1 MGGVGRA
8 PPPIANKASP
18 ARAVSRKLPRDVE
31 QTIGVFGEEMLLWL
45 CVLRQSPRRP
55 QAEHVHRQANL
66 LLDELK
72 ATKIALELPV
82 ETVDDGMF
90 AIAALLDEIAMSM
103 PDLRPLWANHP
114 LQATRWTT
122 NNAGVEVFQRL
133 DRVRQGPKMVFAT
146 YVTVLGLGFQGRF
159 GLPGA
164 DRYALAQLRRE
175 LHIQMGVDTDKDWT
189 GGVLKPSRADVAKS
203 VAAKEAWWRSLLVGR
218 ILAVLTL
225 LSALTALT
233 LVLAWNLG

>member
-1 MGGVGRA
+1 M
-8 PPPIANKASP
+8 
-18 ARAVSRKLPRDVE
+18 E

-72 ATKIALELPV
+72 GSKVALGLPV
-82 ETVDDGMF
+82 DSVDDGMF
-90 AIAALLDEIAMSM
+90 AIAALLDEVAMGM

-133 DRVRQGPKMVFAT
+133 DRVRQGPKSVFAT
-146 YVTVLGLGFQGRF
+146 YVAVLGLGFQGRF
-159 GLPGA
+159 ALPGA

-175 LHIQMGVDTDKDWT
+175 LHIQMGVDTDRDWT
-189 GGVLKPSRADVAKS
+189 GGVLKPSRADAAERVAT
-203 VAAKEAWWRSLLVGR
+203 KEAWWRALWVGR
-218 ILAVLTL
+218 ALAVLAML
-225 LSALTALT
+225 AALATLT
-233 LVLAWNLG
+233 LVVKASVG

>member
-1 MGGVGRA
+1 M
-8 PPPIANKASP
+8 
-18 ARAVSRKLPRDVE
+18 E

-55 QAEHVHRQANL
+55 PPEHVHRQANL

-72 ATKIALELPV
+72 GSKLALELPV

-90 AIAALLDEIAMSM
+90 AIAALLDEIAMGL

-122 NNAGVEVFQRL
+122 NNAGVELFQRL
-133 DRVRQGPKMVFAT
+133 DRVRQGPKNVFAT
-146 YVTVLGLGFQGRF
+146 YVTVLGLGFQGRY

-175 LHIQMGVDTDKDWT
+175 LHIQMNVDTDRDWT
-189 GGVLKPSRADVAKS
+189 GGVLKATRSDEATRVAPREKWFRS
-203 VAAKEAWWRSLLVGR
+203 VWLGR
-218 ILAVLTL
+218 VLAVLTV
-225 LSALTALT
+225 LSALTALS
-233 LVLAWNLG
+233 LILYRYLG